1 MNNKKKTNFKQ
12 ETSSERPK
20 NEGQEKE
27 ETGSK
32 LMNLITG
39 SEETK
44 ARGTSEVNLNF
55 ADEQKVY
62 FDPILDGFTNN
73 DAFMLKI

>member
-1 MNNKKKTNFKQ
+1 
-12 ETSSERPK
+12 
-20 NEGQEKE
+20 
-27 ETGSK
+27 
-32 LMNLITG
+32 MNLITG

-55 ADEQKVY
+55 AEEQKVY

>member
-1 MNNKKKTNFKQ
+1 MMNNKKKTNFKQ

-32 LMNLITG
+32 PMNLITG
-39 SEETK
+39 SDKTK
-44 ARGTSEVNLNF
+44 TKSTSEVN
-55 ADEQKVY
+55 
-62 FDPILDGFTNN
+62 
-73 DAFMLKI
+73 